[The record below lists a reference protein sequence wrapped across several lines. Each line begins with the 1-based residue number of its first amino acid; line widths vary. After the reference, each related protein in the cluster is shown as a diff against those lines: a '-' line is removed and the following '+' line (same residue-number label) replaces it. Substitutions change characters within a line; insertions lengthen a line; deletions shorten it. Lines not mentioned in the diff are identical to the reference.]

1 MIDLRASPFF
11 LSEESITWVQ
21 GTLSS
26 MTPEEKIG
34 QLFCITAGGENPQTL
49 GELVQRYQ
57 PGGFMFRSAPAAQ
70 VLAAYQAM
78 DKASKI
84 PLLLPANLEAGGNG
98 IATEGTYF
106 AKEMEIAATED
117 PEQAHRLGEICGCEA
132 GALGCNWSFAP
143 IIDIDYNWR
152 NPITNVRTFGSDP
165 GTVLAMARAY
175 CQGIRDSGAQMA
187 VCIKHFPGDGR
198 DERDQHQPAMTRK
211 INPSLQEKDM
221 LPGSTSKELVAG
233 VLRGRLGFQGLVVTD
248 ATPMV
253 GFSMA
258 LSRANALVA
267 ALNAG
272 VDMLLFCKN
281 MEEDIGSIREALQ
294 DGRLSWKRVEEAVT
308 RILATKAHLGLPEK
322 RKLGTLFPG
331 NMSVL
336 GCEKHQAWAKECAE
350 KAVTLVKD
358 NQNLLPNESKKL

>member
-1 MIDLRASPFF
+1 
-11 LSEESITWVQ
+11 
-21 GTLSS
+21 
-26 MTPEEKIG
+26 
-34 QLFCITAGGENPQTL
+34 
-49 GELVQRYQ
+49 
-57 PGGFMFRSAPAAQ
+57 
-70 VLAAYQAM
+70 
-78 DKASKI
+78 
-84 PLLLPANLEAGGNG
+84 
-98 IATEGTYF
+98 
-106 AKEMEIAATED
+106 
-117 PEQAHRLGEICGCEA
+117 
-132 GALGCNWSFAP
+132 
-143 IIDIDYNWR
+143 
-152 NPITNVRTFGSDP
+152 
-165 GTVLAMARAY
+165 
-175 CQGIRDSGAQMA
+175 
-187 VCIKHFPGDGR
+187 
-198 DERDQHQPAMTRK
+198 
-211 INPSLQEKDM
+211 M

-233 VLRGRLGFQGLVVTD
+233 VLRGQLGFQGLVVTD

-336 GCEKHQAWAKECAE
+336 GCEKHQVWAKECAE

-358 NQNLLPNESKKL
+358 NQNLLPISPKKTPRIRLTVLGEGKTGSFGESSSVAQPLKAALERAGFLVSLFDYATLEQGEIFTAGVGDLKGKFDLSIVAANVATGSNNTTRRLDWVTLMAADEPWYTRDIPTLFVSFCNPYHMIDVPFISTFVNCYCDNQATVEACVKKLIGRDIFVGKSPIDPWCGVWGARFL